1 MEWDHVLQ
9 SLLLSTLQHYL
20 LQLHVLWDSIMMEE
34 ETVFLI
40 HRFLNNHQ
48 AVQLDINML
57 EMVFVLQF
65 IHRLSVTQMM
75 DLHLMDKE
83 DVFQL
88 LW

>member
-1 MEWDHVLQ
+1 
-9 SLLLSTLQHYL
+9 
-20 LQLHVLWDSIMMEE
+20 MEE
-34 ETVFLI
+34 GVVFPI
-40 HRFLNNHQ
+40 HQFLNNHQ

-57 EMVFVLQF
+57 EMAFVLQF

>member
-20 LQLHVLWDSIMMEE
+20 IQLHVLWDSIMMEE

-40 HRFLNNHQ
+40 HRFLNNHL

-57 EMVFVLQF
+57 EMAFVLQF

-75 DLHLMDKE
+75 DLLLMDKE

-88 LW
+88 L